1 MSLIRVGSFCQSV
14 VKMALM
20 VPCGSFIDME
30 SFCRFVV
37 KMALMDTCWSV
48 IDMESFYRFV
58 VKMTLVDPHY
68 WYGVILSVC
77 YETDCGESH
86 QSACIEDT
94 RKR

>member
-1 MSLIRVGSFCQSV
+1 
-14 VKMALM
+14 
-20 VPCGSFIDME
+20 ME

-37 KMALMDTCWSV
+37 KMALMDTCWSVIDMESFYRFVVKMALLDTCGSV